1 LKCYKAEVSYK
12 NAAKQNDCF
21 DRKYVP
27 RRYIMKNIL
36 IVDDSAL
43 MRRTISDIINS
54 DEELHNEKYAAN
66 GEDALKILENGGKFD
81 AIVLDINMP
90 KMNGI
95 EFLRE
100 LNRKGRKERVV
111 IVSTIAR
118 EGAKETIQALELG
131 AFDFIT
137 KPDSLSEAKGPSF
150 GQRLIEMLY
159 AAIGLR
165 TSEAS
170 NEDVKRRL
178 RPAVTKPGS
187 LAGAG
192 NQGTVAARKPL
203 DSGARVCPG
212 GVSDRT
218 NHSKTPAGKGARK
231 LVALACSTGGPK
243 ALQYVVPFLPA
254 NLDAP
259 VLIVQHMPEGFTS
272 SLSKRLDELSKITVK
287 EAADGDVLKKGIVY
301 IAKGGSQMRLAEKS
315 RSEHVITVRKE
326 AARNGLK
333 PCADIMYESLME
345 TSFDEIT
352 CVVMTGMGAD
362 GTQGILQL
370 EKTNKVYVIGQD
382 AESCTVYGM
391 PKAIA
396 ETGAVDEVV
405 TLKDIADAITKH
417 VGVL

>member
-1 LKCYKAEVSYK
+1 
-12 NAAKQNDCF
+12 
-21 DRKYVP
+21 
-27 RRYIMKNIL
+27 MKNIL

-43 MRRTISDIINS
+43 MRRTMSDIINS
-54 DEELHNEKYAAN
+54 DEELHNSKYAVN
-66 GEDALKILENGGKFD
+66 GEDALKILEAGEKFD

-95 EFLRE
+95 DFLRE
-100 LNRKGRKERVV
+100 LNKRGRKERVV

-150 GQRLIEMLY
+150 GQRLVEMLY

-165 TSEAS
+165 TSETS
-170 NEDVKRRL
+170 NEDVKRKL
-178 RPAVTKPGS
+178 RPPVTKPGS
-187 LAGAG
+187 LTSS
-192 NQGTVAARKPL
+192 GTVMARKPL
-203 DSGARVCPG
+203 DSGTRVCPG
-212 GVSDRT
+212 GISDRS
-218 NHSKTPAGKGARK
+218 NHSKAPAGKGARK

-243 ALQYVVPFLPA
+243 ALQYVIPFLPA

-287 EAADGDVLKKGIVY
+287 EASEGDILKKGVVY

-405 TLKDIADAITKH
+405 TLKGIADAITKH

>member
-1 LKCYKAEVSYK
+1 
-12 NAAKQNDCF
+12 
-21 DRKYVP
+21 
-27 RRYIMKNIL
+27 MKNIL

-43 MRRTISDIINS
+43 MRRTMSDIINS
-54 DEELHNEKYAAN
+54 DEELHNDKYAVN
-66 GEDALKILENGGKFD
+66 GEDALRILEAGGKFD

-95 EFLRE
+95 EFLRA

-150 GQRLIEMLY
+150 GQRLVEMLY

-170 NEDVKRRL
+170 NEDVKKKL
-178 RPAVTKPGS
+178 RPASKPGS
-187 LAGAG
+187 LTSTASQG
-192 NQGTVAARKPL
+192 NVMARKTL
-203 DSGARVCPG
+203 DSGTRVCPG

-218 NHSKTPAGKGARK
+218 NHSKAPAGKGTRK

-287 EAADGDVLKKGIVY
+287 EASDGDVLKKGVVY

-315 RSEHVITVRKE
+315 RSEHVVTVRKE

-370 EKTNKVYVIGQD
+370 EKTNKIYVIGQD
-382 AESCTVYGM
+382 ADSCTVYGM
-391 PKAIA
+391 PKAVA
-396 ETGAVDEVV
+396 DAGAVDEVV
-405 TLKDIADAITKH
+405 TLKGIADAITKH
-417 VGVL
+417 VGVF

>member
-1 LKCYKAEVSYK
+1 
-12 NAAKQNDCF
+12 
-21 DRKYVP
+21 
-27 RRYIMKNIL
+27 MKNIL
-36 IVDDSAL
+36 VVDDSAL

-54 DEELHNEKYAAN
+54 DEELHNDKYAVN
-66 GEDALKILENGGKFD
+66 GEDALRILEAGGKFD

-100 LNRKGRKERVV
+100 LNKRGRRERVV

-150 GQRLIEMLY
+150 GQRLVEMLY

-165 TSEAS
+165 TSETS
-170 NEDVKRRL
+170 NEDVKKRL
-178 RPAVTKPGS
+178 RAHIAKPA
-187 LAGAG
+187 
-192 NQGTVAARKPL
+192 GTVPEHTAAAGTFPKKTM
-203 DSGARVCPG
+203 DSSAMRVAPG
-212 GVSDRT
+212 GISDRT
-218 NHSKTPAGKGARK
+218 NHSKVPAGKAAKK

-243 ALQYVVPFLPA
+243 ALQYVIPFLPK

-259 VLIVQHMPEGFTS
+259 VLIVQHMPEGFTA

-287 EAADGDVLKKGIVY
+287 EAADGDILQKGTVY
-301 IAKGGSQMRLAEKS
+301 IAKGGSQMRLAEKN
-315 RSEHVITVRKE
+315 RNEHVVTVRKE

-391 PKAIA
+391 PKALA
-396 ETGAVDEVV
+396 DTGAVDEVV
-405 TLKDIADAITKH
+405 TLKGIADAITKH

>member
-1 LKCYKAEVSYK
+1 
-12 NAAKQNDCF
+12 
-21 DRKYVP
+21 
-27 RRYIMKNIL
+27 MKNIL

-43 MRRTISDIINS
+43 MRRTMSDIINS
-54 DEELHNEKYAAN
+54 DEELHNDKYAVN
-66 GEDALKILENGGKFD
+66 GEDALRILEAGGKFD

-95 EFLRE
+95 EFLRA

-150 GQRLIEMLY
+150 GQRLVEMLY

-170 NEDVKRRL
+170 NEDVKKKL
-178 RPAVTKPGS
+178 RPASKPGS
-187 LAGAG
+187 LTSTASQG
-192 NQGTVAARKPL
+192 NVMARKTL
-203 DSGARVCPG
+203 DSGTRVCPG

-218 NHSKTPAGKGARK
+218 NHSKAPAGKGTRK

-287 EAADGDVLKKGIVY
+287 EASDGDVLKKGVVY

-315 RSEHVITVRKE
+315 RSEHVVTVRKE

-345 TSFDEIT
+345 TSLDEIT
-352 CVVMTGMGAD
+352 CVVMTGMCAD
-362 GTQGILQL
+362 GTQGIRQL

-405 TLKDIADAITKH
+405 TLKGIADAITKH